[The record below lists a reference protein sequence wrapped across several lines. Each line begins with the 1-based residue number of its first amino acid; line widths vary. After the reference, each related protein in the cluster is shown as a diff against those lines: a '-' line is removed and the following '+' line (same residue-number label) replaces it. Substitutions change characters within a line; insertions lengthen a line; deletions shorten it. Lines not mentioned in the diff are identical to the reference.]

1 MLSLTKILLIG
12 ATGKLG
18 QSVLKE
24 ILLQQERYEVGLLV
38 RNPQKLP
45 VDTKAKIFT
54 GDVLNNSIDSAIA
67 WADVVIN
74 CSGIVSYHKRDK
86 HKIRSVNVDGVK
98 NIVKF
103 CFKYDKPLIHSSSAI
118 AYGSSEMPFLF
129 SEDTVHN
136 KDLKI
141 YRGSYAESKHLAD
154 QIIIASGIHS
164 IILRPGTMVST
175 LSKLYN
181 FYAKG
186 YIADLKGGAS
196 FALMDDVAKAY
207 ITAISLVQSQKSVH
221 IFNLGGNNL
230 TFSEVFSF
238 FKTGTNKKPY
248 IVSRQILSGLSIV
261 NDYLLYPLLN
271 KAIITRENYLTG
283 NRFTYLDSSKAKQ
296 QLNYKISSFEQSLQ
310 NLLLEEGSNAAYGSA
325 IHA

>member
-1 MLSLTKILLIG
+1 MLSSTKVLLIG

-24 ILLQQERYEVGLLV
+24 ILLQREKYEVGLLV
-38 RNPQKLP
+38 RNPQKLTA
-45 VDTKAKIFT
+45 DTKARIFT

-67 WADVVIN
+67 WADVVVN

-86 HKIRSVNVDGVK
+86 NKIRSVNVDGVK

-103 CFKYDKPLIHSSSAI
+103 CFKYDKHLVNSSSAI
-118 AYGSSEMPFLF
+118 AYGSSDKPFLF
-129 SEDTVHN
+129 SEDTAHN

-141 YRGSYAESKHLAD
+141 YRGSYAESKLLAD

-175 LSKLYN
+175 LSKLYD

-207 ITAISLVQSQKSVH
+207 IAAINLVQSQKSVH

-230 TFSEVFSF
+230 TFSEVFDF
-238 FKTGTNKKPY
+238 FKTATNKKPY
-248 IVSRQILSGLSIV
+248 IVSRQILNGLSIV

-271 KAIITRENYLTG
+271 KVIITRENYLTG

-310 NLLLEEGSNAAYGSA
+310 NLLVEEGSNSAFSSA

>member
-1 MLSLTKILLIG
+1 
-12 ATGKLG
+12 
-18 QSVLKE
+18 
-24 ILLQQERYEVGLLV
+24 
-38 RNPQKLP
+38 
-45 VDTKAKIFT
+45 
-54 GDVLNNSIDSAIA
+54 
-67 WADVVIN
+67 
-74 CSGIVSYHKRDK
+74 
-86 HKIRSVNVDGVK
+86 
-98 NIVKF
+98 
-103 CFKYDKPLIHSSSAI
+103 
-118 AYGSSEMPFLF
+118 
-129 SEDTVHN
+129 
-136 KDLKI
+136 
-141 YRGSYAESKHLAD
+141 
-154 QIIIASGIHS
+154 
-164 IILRPGTMVST
+164 MVST

-181 FYAKG
+181 FYARG

-207 ITAISLVQSQKSVH
+207 IAAISLVQSQKAVH

-238 FKTGTNKKPY
+238 FKTGNKKPH
-248 IVSRQILSGLSIV
+248 IVRRQLLSGLSIV

-271 KAIITRENYLTG
+271 KTIITRENYLTG